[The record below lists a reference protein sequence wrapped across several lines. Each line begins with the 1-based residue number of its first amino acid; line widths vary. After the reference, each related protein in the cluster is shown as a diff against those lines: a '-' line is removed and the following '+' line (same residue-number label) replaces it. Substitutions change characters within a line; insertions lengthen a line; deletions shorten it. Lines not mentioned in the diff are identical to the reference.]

1 MTVRA
6 ARAEPA
12 ANRPVAVASVLV
24 SDQNVHFGPNIYG
37 PGSIVAVGLDDAG
50 AIIEAWPI
58 VCAVALAGVSFGLFW
73 KMLDPVGWIIGTGML
88 LAATALCLCSKSF
101 IYRLTITGSDGAE
114 HSAVSSDYLE
124 LDDLRAR
131 IQARV
136 TADTKATGAE
146 IPTKSGAPIGLN
158 ILT

>member
-1 MTVRA
+1 M
-6 ARAEPA
+6 AEPA
-12 ANRPVAVASVLV
+12 GNRPVAVASVLV
-24 SDQNVHFGPNIYG
+24 GDQHVQFGPKIYG

-50 AIIEAWPI
+50 AIIEVWPI
-58 VCAVALAGVSFGLFW
+58 VCAVALAGVGLGLFW

-101 IYRLTITGSDGAE
+101 IYRLTITGSDGAQ

-124 LDDLRAR
+124 LDELRAL
-131 IQARV
+131 IQRRV
-136 TADTKATGAE
+136 APDTEVGGAE
-146 IPTKSGAPIGLN
+146 IPNTTTAPAGFS